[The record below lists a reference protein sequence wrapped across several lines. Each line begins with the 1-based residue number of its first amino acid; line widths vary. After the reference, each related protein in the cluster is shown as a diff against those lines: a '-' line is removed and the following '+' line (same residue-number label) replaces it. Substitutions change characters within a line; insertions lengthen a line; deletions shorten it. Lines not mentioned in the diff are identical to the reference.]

1 MTVERNSFLSR
12 PDARGSGRLS
22 ADHIHSHKY
31 IHTWASFR
39 EIPPVCLSQW
49 NELRLM
55 KEEKKVTVEK
65 STYHWRTRDKKR
77 ERQEVGKIVKGIEA
91 VGGTEIALGHSSN
104 IYQGSNI

>member
-31 IHTWASFR
+31 IHTWAPLR

-49 NELRLM
+49 NEFRLM
-55 KEEKKVTVEK
+55 KEEEKVTVEE
-65 STYHWRTRDKKR
+65 STYHWRTREEKR
-77 ERQEVGKIVKGIEA
+77 ERDKKWGR
-91 VGGTEIALGHSSN
+91 
-104 IYQGSNI
+104 